1 MVPAPNIFI
10 INIVTMF
17 VKWRKPRIFCFAV
30 SFTYIT
36 DNFKDFHIPQE
47 HGFLR
52 LLGIGKM
59 FNASVGFWRRKAVN
73 ESFFCRFKAIIR
85 FRIGVGIQNWSHH
98 NCFEK
103 FLLTCAQNGNAKRPS
118 PS

>member
-1 MVPAPNIFI
+1 MVASPNIII

-59 FNASVGFWRRKAVN
+59 FNASVGFWRRKAAN
-73 ESFFCRFKAIIR
+73 ESFFLPLQSNYSVQDRCREPKL
-85 FRIGVGIQNWSHH
+85 VS
-98 NCFEK
+98 
-103 FLLTCAQNGNAKRPS
+103 S
-118 PS
+118 